1 MNRNQEFLT
10 RFERE
15 VGCQLKENVVL
26 ADYSSFRIGGPAD
39 FFFEASTPEQLRTAV
54 NLAREMAL
62 PYYVIGGGYNVLFDD
77 EGFRGL
83 IIRNS
88 TEGLRYSLE
97 EGWLQIYSGT
107 RLGQLVR
114 LATEKGL
121 EGLEF
126 LAGIPGT
133 AGGAIYGNAGA
144 FGRCI
149 GELVKEVEVLGNDG
163 QVKILDNRALDFKYR
178 SSALKSDH
186 RLIIKATLEINPGSP
201 SDVKKKVESILEKRA
216 AKHPPA
222 GTLCAGSYFK
232 NPVLPDGQK
241 VAAGYLLEQVGAKN
255 LRVGQ
260 AAVYSGH
267 CNFIINLGR
276 ATAREIRQLAFELKE
291 RVRERFDIELE
302 EEVIFIPA
310 TASMP

>member
-1 MNRNQEFLT
+1 MSKNQEVLC

-15 VGCQLKENVVL
+15 VGCPLKENIIL

-39 FFFEASTPEQLRTAV
+39 FFFEAITPEHLRKAV
-54 NLAREMAL
+54 TLAREMAL
-62 PYYVIGGGYNVLFDD
+62 AYYVIGGGYNILFDD

-88 TEGLRYSLE
+88 AEGLKYSLE

-149 GELVKEVEVLGNDG
+149 GELVKEVEVLGSDG
-163 QVKILDNRALDFKYR
+163 QVKTLDNVALDFKYR
-178 SSALKSDH
+178 SSALKNDH
-186 RLIIKATLEINPGSP
+186 RLIMKATLEIKPGSP
-201 SDVKKKVESILEKRA
+201 SEVKKKVESILEKRA
-216 AKHPPA
+216 AKHPPV

-255 LRVGQ
+255 MRVGQ
-260 AAVYSGH
+260 AAVYPGH

-276 ATAREIRQLAFELKE
+276 ATAREIRQLASELKE
-291 RVRERFDIELE
+291 RVRERFDLELE

-310 TASMP
+310 TASMT

>member
-186 RLIIKATLEINPGSP
+186 RLIIKATLEIKSGSP